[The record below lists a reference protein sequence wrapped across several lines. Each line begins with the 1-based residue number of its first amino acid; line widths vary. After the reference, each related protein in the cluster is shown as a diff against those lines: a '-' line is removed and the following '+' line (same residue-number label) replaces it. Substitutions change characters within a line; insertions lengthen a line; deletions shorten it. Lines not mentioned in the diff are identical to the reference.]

1 MSAPDG
7 KLAPA
12 TSKQQPA
19 LVVRDTAPPVS
30 PQDSGSHDPAV
41 FTPRPLKTEPSAQ
54 QPESQGPGSVVDV
67 LASATAVSVMSS
79 VTFHLFLWSL
89 ALVLLPLLGF
99 DWIENLVVDQR
110 PLQAALGEENFADDA
125 ALFEVIADPESDA
138 PQSPTNL
145 EQLAAQLQQ
154 SDSGWLQ
161 SSMDDAFRSLVDTN
175 ASDEDASG
183 GGILLKIP
191 ESGLAVTKGSFTA
204 FTIPAQPQPRQ
215 AYSIV
220 IEIRLPSSD
229 KVYRVSDL
237 SGKVVGTDGY
247 TQKLPWDSR
256 TAGASGY
263 PVEGGAIKRLD
274 SKTVLD
280 VVRNRVQII
289 IRVPGGAQLV
299 RDVITVRSRKLK
311 EEQELE
317 LVFGRKPEPTD
328 SE

>member
-7 KLAPA
+7 NLAPA
-12 TSKQQPA
+12 TSPHQPA
-19 LVVRDTAPPVS
+19 LVVPDAAPPVS

-41 FTPRPLKTEPSAQ
+41 FTTRPRNEK
-54 QPESQGPGSVVDV
+54 QPPETQGAGSVVEV
-67 LASATAVSVMSS
+67 LASASAVSLMSS
-79 VTFHLFLWSL
+79 VTFHLFLWAL
-89 ALVLLPLLGF
+89 ALILFPLLGF

-110 PLQAALGEENFADDA
+110 PLQAALGDENLVDDA
-125 ALFEVIADPESDA
+125 ALFEVIAEPESNA
-138 PQSPTNL
+138 PKSPTNL

-175 ASDEDASG
+175 ASDDDASG
-183 GGILLKIP
+183 GGVLLKIP

-237 SGKVVGTDGY
+237 SGKVVGSDGY

-256 TAGASGY
+256 AAGASGY

-317 LVFGRKPEPTD
+317 LVFGRKREPTD